1 MTGTIFL
8 ESGELSI
15 GEANG
20 TVFIPIVR
28 TGDLSGTA
36 TVEFG
41 ITPNT
46 STPGVDYINS
56 SGTITFAVNQ
66 NRVLV
71 PVQIINDNVSEPT
84 ETFALSIINVDSG
97 STLFAPRTARVNIL
111 DDENPVVE
119 PPNPPLRSLYNVT
132 QQPVATGLNEPIRFE
147 FSPQDPSLLY
157 IAEKGG
163 VIKVFDIDTG
173 SFLPDLLNLSAK
185 VNDIQDRGL
194 MDIAFHPNFPQ
205 QPYIYAFYVVDPPDT
220 AGRTGNAGPDGGGNR
235 FAYVLSLI
243 HI

>member
-111 DDENPVVE
+111 DDETPSSS
-119 PPNPPLRSLYNVT
+119 R
-132 QQPVATGLNEPIRFE
+132 PIR
-147 FSPQDPSLLY
+147 
-157 IAEKGG
+157 
-163 VIKVFDIDTG
+163 
-173 SFLPDLLNLSAK
+173 
-185 VNDIQDRGL
+185 R
-194 MDIAFHPNFPQ
+194 
-205 QPYIYAFYVVDPPDT
+205 
-220 AGRTGNAGPDGGGNR
+220 
-235 FAYVLSLI
+235 
-243 HI
+243 